1 MNRRTSAWVATHA
14 QTGARLGRKTLALL
28 LSLVL
33 CLSLLPG
40 AALAAENADSADTGK
55 AIQLGTGG
63 ITGYADTNSYDYIYY
78 GTWNNSPIKWRVLND
93 KTNTGADG
101 LFLLSDAL
109 LGTGGFGDV
118 YFDDTYPYSNTWQ
131 GSDAQSWCSSFYK
144 TNLTATEQGAV
155 LETTKSDEAFTSST
169 QGYRFSASVNILSS
183 DKVFFLS
190 AEEAE
195 NEEYGFT
202 NDSARVVSYGTS
214 EGVWWLRSP
223 DASNS
228 YYAGAVSKYGYIII
242 LYVGGDWAARPAF
255 NLNLNSVLFT
265 SAAVGGKAD
274 AAVDENLTAVSDCT
288 GSEWKL
294 TLKDSSRSFSADV
307 NGQTSVSAQAG
318 GRVQI
323 TYSGA
328 QTGDNEYVS
337 VLLCDGNDNV
347 LYYGTIAQNSESGTA
362 SVTIPDGLAAGNYTL
377 KVFSEQCSGD
387 KKTDYASDFAS
398 IELTVMP
405 VEQFSLTPGGTY
417 YFDLSGENI
426 PGTVNTGN
434 EYGAV
439 SLPDTT
445 LHYVPFTYA
454 GTVNAY
460 KLNEATITNEAYA
473 QANRYD
479 HSLFIAD
486 YAVTH
491 TVSWDALNSAGLIFG
506 KDYASGNIGFSM
518 RVPSQ
523 GSHSVGTGDSERGTP
538 KSNEW
543 DAILN
548 KDNSYIKNWSG
559 MYSLGQDTADD
570 YTNYPRRDLRTVRG
584 YRNVRYQEW
593 YLPAEGDTYDGFRPV
608 LEVLN
613 ADELDADALKAVT
626 LDLNGGTLGGSSDD
640 IQIIVKNGSTFAAP
654 ASDGLTR
661 PDEGTFFVWLGSD
674 GNLYAP
680 GDSVPAEVTELTVQ
694 WTAPTYSVTLE
705 TNGGTIADKD
715 NLTSYTY
722 GKGAALPTPSRPG
735 YRFDGWYADADFSGD
750 AVTAISAT
758 DSGDKTF
765 YAKWTR
771 RGSSSGSGSYMPS
784 YTVTVEKSTN
794 GSVSADR
801 KTASPG
807 AAVTITVTPDRGYT
821 LETLTVTDRN
831 GNEQKLT
838 NKGGGKYS
846 FAMPSSEVTVR
857 ATFMDDNTMLNF
869 FVDVK
874 ASDYF
879 YDAVLWAA
887 QTGVTAGT
895 DAVHFSPDQHC
906 TRAQIV
912 TFLWRAAGSPLVNYA
927 MNMTDV
933 SEDAYY
939 AEAVRWALSEGVATG
954 TTATT
959 FSPGETCTRAQAV
972 AFLFRYAAPEAVTLQ
987 ELVSGFSDAAS
998 VPGYALSAMNWAL
1011 AGGIVQGDGS
1021 RLLPNDSC
1029 TRAQIVTFLYR
1040 TLAK

>member
-1 MNRRTSAWVATHA
+1 MKKRIIS
-14 QTGARLGRKTLALL
+14 LL
-28 LSLVL
+28 LAFVL

-109 LGTGGFGDV
+109 LGTGGCGDV
-118 YFDDTYPYSNTWQ
+118 YFDDTRPYSNTWQ
-131 GSDAQSWCSSFYK
+131 GSDAQSWCSSFCN
-144 TNLTATEQGAV
+144 TNLTTPEQGAV
-155 LETTKSDEAFTSST
+155 LPTTKSDEAFTSGKYSR
-169 QGYRFSASVNILSS
+169 QFAASKNILSD

-214 EGVWWLRSP
+214 AGVWWLRSP
-223 DASNS
+223 YAVDF
-228 YYAGAVSKYGYIII
+228 YYAGAVSKYGYISI

-274 AAVDENLTAVSDCT
+274 AAVDENLTAVTDYT

-294 TLKDSSRSFSADV
+294 TLKDSSRSSFSADV
-307 NGQTSVSAQAG
+307 NGQASVAASVG
-318 GRVQI
+318 SRVQI

-328 QTGDNEYVS
+328 QTGENEYVS
-337 VLLCDGNDNV
+337 AMLCDSNDNV

-362 SVTIPDGLAAGNYTL
+362 GVMIPDGLAVGDYTL

-405 VEQFSLTPGGTY
+405 VEQFTLTPGSTY

-434 EYGAV
+434 EFGAT

-486 YAVTH
+486 YVVTH
-491 TVSWDALNSAGLIFG
+491 SVSWSDLNSHDLIFG

-523 GSHSVGTGDSERGTP
+523 GSDSVNAGKGDSERGTP

-559 MYSLGQDTADD
+559 MYSFGQDTADD
-570 YTNYPRRDLRTVRG
+570 YTNNPRRDLRTVRG

-593 YLPAEGDTYDGFRPV
+593 CLPAEGETYNGFRPV

-640 IQIIVKNGSTFAAP
+640 IQIIVKNGSMFAAP

-680 GDSVPAEVTELTVQ
+680 GDSVPADVTTLTIQ

-705 TNGGTIADKD
+705 TNGGMIVSGENVTA
-715 NLTSYTY
+715 YTY
-722 GKGAALPTPSRPG
+722 GVGAALPTPFKFG
-735 YRFDGWYADADFSGD
+735 FRFDGWYAEEDFSGE
-750 AVTAISAT
+750 AVTEISAA

-765 YAKWTR
+765 YAKWAR
-771 RGSSSGSGSYMPS
+771 ISSGSSDTQNYS
-784 YTVTVEKSTN
+784 VFVKESVN
-794 GSVSADR
+794 GSVTVDR
-801 KTASPG
+801 KTA
-807 AAVTITVTPDRGYT
+807 AAGTTVTITVTPDKGFA
-821 LETLTVTDRN
+821 LETLTVTDKS
-831 GNEQKLT
+831 GNERRLT
-838 NKGGGKYS
+838 NNGGGKYS

-895 DAVHFSPDQHC
+895 DAVHFSPDQPC

-912 TFLWRAAGSPLVNYA
+912 TFFWRAAGSPVVNYA

-939 AEAVRWALSEGVATG
+939 AEAVRWALSEGITTG
-954 TTATT
+954 TSADT
-959 FSPGETCTRAQAV
+959 FSPDAPCTRAQAV

-987 ELVSGFSDAAS
+987 ELVSGFADAAS
-998 VPGYALSAMNWAL
+998 VPGYARPAMNWAL
-1011 AGGIVQGDGS
+1011 AAGILQGDGS
-1021 RLLPNDSC
+1021 KLLPNDTC
-1029 TRAQIVTFLYR
+1029 TRAQIVVLLYR
-1040 TLAK
+1040 ALVK